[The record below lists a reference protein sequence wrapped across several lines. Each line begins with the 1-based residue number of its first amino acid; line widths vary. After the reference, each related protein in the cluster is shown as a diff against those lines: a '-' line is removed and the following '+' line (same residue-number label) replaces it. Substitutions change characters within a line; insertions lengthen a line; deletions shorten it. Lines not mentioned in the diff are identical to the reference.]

1 MLNRTTEVDLSNY
14 VENGEWYLVSI
25 KIHRN
30 VVRTCYLRD
39 LFHPITCLKYITYV
53 KILASGN
60 SSLKSFSHSVGVLCL
75 LSRAISGCDI
85 YSEYQTSHPLLPLQ
99 CHIPVYN
106 DVGPHAA
113 SLLSAAWLRGEDH
126 HGHHCASCL
135 QVTFLTLITSH
146 YFYKKMDHLLKD

>member
-1 MLNRTTEVDLSNY
+1 MVFLTNPRPTQSVIELCLNFMHIIPYIQVDMLNRTTEVDLSNY

-30 VVRTCYLRD
+30 VVRTLATR
-39 LFHPITCLKYITYV
+39 PISSHYMIEVYYV
-53 KILASGN
+53 KISASGN
-60 SSLKSFSHSVGVLCL
+60 PSLKSFSHSVGVLCL

-113 SLLSAAWLRGEDH
+113 RLLSAA
-126 HGHHCASCL
+126 
-135 QVTFLTLITSH
+135 
-146 YFYKKMDHLLKD
+146 